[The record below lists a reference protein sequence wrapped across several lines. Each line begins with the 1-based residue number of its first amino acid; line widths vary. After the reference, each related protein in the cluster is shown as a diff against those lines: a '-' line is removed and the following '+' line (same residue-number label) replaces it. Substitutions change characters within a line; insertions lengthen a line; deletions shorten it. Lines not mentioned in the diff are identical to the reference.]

1 MLSKVKNL
9 VSNNQAMAALA
20 LLKEDADDQWEEAI
34 ILLQSSQV
42 QLSNEKTQQL
52 ISSEE
57 AQRRQNQI
65 NAGILTLLGHIEQQE
80 RSSEDITE
88 QLKGQF
94 WKPELQQVTQNDIDK
109 SVSINH
115 SNITIGNNT
124 DVVIGSGNKIFKS
137 LGRWQFWAIIMVLL
151 VIGGTLFYGGKR
163 LFAQQENTTVSLTS
177 IQNELAKLA
186 SAKGENF
193 TQQIPELKEKISA
206 GVNALNNDNYDEAIQ
221 QLEEVAKSAKL
232 ATVYQALEDA
242 YLKKGDVKQA
252 YKMRQQALRINP
264 AAYAERSLKELK
276 GKTINL
282 LAPENGGSM
291 KAASDPK
298 MAAIADQNL
307 GKLYTGSNNWIVFSF
322 KDEQEA
328 ELHSFDY
335 YVPSSNKYHIESF
348 DLLVSNDSPTDNFT
362 SIGTFQLE
370 NVYLS
375 DQPFQHFTFEPVKAR
390 YIKFQIN
397 AKSTTGVYMYEI
409 RLWGKLE

>member
-1 MLSKVKNL
+1 MLSNVKNL

-42 QLSNEKTQQL
+42 QLSKEKTQQL

-65 NAGILTLLGHIEQQE
+65 NAGILTLLEHIEQQE
-80 RSSEDITE
+80 KTSDDITE
-88 QLKGQF
+88 QLKDQF
-94 WKPELQQVTQNDIDK
+94 WKPELQKATQNDIDN
-109 SVSINH
+109 SVSIDH
-115 SNITIGNNT
+115 SNITIGNNS

-137 LGRWQFWAIIMVLL
+137 LGRWQFWAITVLL
-151 VIGGTLFYGGKR
+151 LIIGGALFYGGKR
-163 LFAQQENTTVSLTS
+163 LFAQQKNTTVSLTS

-186 SAKGENF
+186 STESESFN
-193 TQQIPELKEKISA
+193 QQIPQLKEKISA

-221 QLEEVAKSAKL
+221 QLEAVAKSAKL

-242 YLKKGDVKQA
+242 YSKKGDVIQA
-252 YKMRQQALRINP
+252 YKMRQQALKINP
-264 AAYAERSLKELK
+264 TAYAERPLKELK

-282 LAPENGGSM
+282 LAPENGGIM
-291 KAASDPK
+291 KAASDQR

-307 GKLYTGSNNWIVFSF
+307 DKLYIGSHNWIVFSF
-322 KDEQEA
+322 KDGQEA
-328 ELHSFDY
+328 ELQSFDY
-335 YVPSSNKYHIESF
+335 YVPSSNKYNIESLE
-348 DLLVSNDSPTDNFT
+348 LLISNDSPTDNFT
-362 SIGTFQLE
+362 SIGIFQME

-375 DQPFQHFTFEPVKAR
+375 DQPFQHFTFDPVKAR

-397 AKSTTGVYMYEI
+397 TKSTTGVYMYEV
-409 RLWGKLE
+409 RLWGKL